1 MNKRNAGFTLIE
13 IMLVMV
19 LLSMSA
25 VAVIMT
31 LPANKQ
37 DVVKQH
43 AQRFFY
49 KLQLLNEDAILN
61 GKDFGITIR
70 ENRNQYIFVVLT
82 KEGWQRLDSK
92 NYQPVELDEGLEIRF
107 EPGSGAWADDDRL
120 FEPGSLFDDEMF
132 ADEEENKQVDPPQV
146 FVLSSGEVT
155 PFSLDFYVKS
165 EEETRWQVLVQENGE
180 IQLRSPLDLAD
191 GEAE

>member
-61 GKDFGITIR
+61 GKDFGITIK
-70 ENRNQYIFVVLT
+70 ENRSSYTFVVLT
-82 KEGWQRLDSK
+82 KEGWQKLDSK
-92 NYQPVELDEGLEIRF
+92 NYQPAELEEDIEIRF
-107 EPGSGAWADDDRL
+107 TAGSGAWADDDRL

-132 ADEEENKQVDPPQV
+132 ADEEENKTVDPPAV

-165 EEETRWQVLVQENGE
+165 QSETRWQVLVKENGE
-180 IQLRSPLDLAD
+180 IQLNSPLDLAD
-191 GEAE
+191 GEAQ